1 MKIKHN
7 SGFTLIELM
16 IVVAI
21 IAIIAAIAI
30 PSLMRSRMQA
40 NEANALGSLRAIT
53 TGQISF
59 QAAAYDPGFGG
70 VGNFGDLNQLAD
82 PDGMGTGGFIDDT
95 LASGAKQGYNF
106 VMVTVDG
113 AAGAPPSFDCNA
125 DPQVPGQ
132 TGNRFFFVDQTG
144 VIRFENGGQAGPASD
159 PVQ

>member
-1 MKIKHN
+1 MKVKNN

-53 TGQISF
+53 TGQISY
-59 QAAAYDPGFGG
+59 QSAAYSPGFGG
-70 VGNFGDLNQLAD
+70 VGNFGSLAELED
-82 PDGMGTGGFIDDT
+82 PDGLGTGGFIDAT
-95 LASGAKQGYNF
+95 LAGGSKQGYDF
-106 VMVTVDG
+106 DLDTTDG
-113 AAGAPPSFDCNA
+113 APGAPPTFECNA

-144 VIRFENGGQAGPASD
+144 VIRFENGGQASAGSD
-159 PVQ
+159 PVS